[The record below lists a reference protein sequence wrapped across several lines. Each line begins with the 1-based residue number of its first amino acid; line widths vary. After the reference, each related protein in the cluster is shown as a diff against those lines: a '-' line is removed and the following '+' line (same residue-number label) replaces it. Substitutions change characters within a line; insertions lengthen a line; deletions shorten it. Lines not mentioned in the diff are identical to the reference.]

1 MKKVTKKIISILLMA
16 ILLVGAASTVLPPKS
31 VNAALSDISVTANPT
46 TKSGVAGE
54 KLVFP
59 ITVVNGDAST
69 SYDIHPEL
77 SSSKGWTGLTVYPDP
92 FTLGPGSS
100 ANLNAEITIPSGA
113 VVGDSDIITLT
124 LYENGTTNYANSIS
138 LTVNVVAPGAQANRP
153 LLVVESSSTDPKQV
167 KAGQQFQLALVVVN
181 RGQISAFNNKVT
193 FSGDG
198 FIPVNAGGMQTIQ
211 NIEPGGKITFYQ
223 NFMVA
228 ADMAWTDIGQITAK
242 VDYQDAGGNTYTDPF
257 TIGIPLS
264 TPYTGPTVTPTS
276 NASMRPQLSIN
287 STSTDIDPLQ
297 PGSIFDLTLNI
308 KNLGNADANN
318 VIMVLGGGGGNV
330 NELGTPQPGVNGSGA
345 DLTNFAPLG
354 NSNIVVVGDIAQG
367 ASISVK
373 QKMVVN
379 VTTVPGAYILKTSFT
394 YQNTKGDYYTD
405 NQVVTLLVY
414 SLPQVEINFYRDP
427 GMLMAGTS
435 NILPLQVTNLGR
447 KSSVLGNM
455 TVTCE
460 QADVFNNTAL
470 VGALD
475 PGGYFTLDSE
485 LMPFAEG
492 PLEVKVTINYTD
504 DFNEPRVI
512 EQTLSLT
519 VMPAPVFTPE
529 PIPGVDIPLEPVAE
543 TFWSKVG
550 RFFKGLLGLGSGV
563 PEPAFPMGGEDM
575 PVEDFAPAIVV
586 PKG

>member
-1 MKKVTKKIISILLMA
+1 
-16 ILLVGAASTVLPPKS
+16 
-31 VNAALSDISVTANPT
+31 
-46 TKSGVAGE
+46 
-54 KLVFP
+54 
-59 ITVVNGDAST
+59 
-69 SYDIHPEL
+69 
-77 SSSKGWTGLTVYPDP
+77 
-92 FTLGPGSS
+92 
-100 ANLNAEITIPSGA
+100 
-113 VVGDSDIITLT
+113 
-124 LYENGTTNYANSIS
+124 
-138 LTVNVVAPGAQANRP
+138 
-153 LLVVESSSTDPKQV
+153 
-167 KAGQQFQLALVVVN
+167 
-181 RGQISAFNNKVT
+181 
-193 FSGDG
+193 
-198 FIPVNAGGMQTIQ
+198 
-211 NIEPGGKITFYQ
+211 
-223 NFMVA
+223 
-228 ADMAWTDIGQITAK
+228 MAWTDIGQITAK